1 MRIAALDDELSQA
14 QLVKHVL
21 NGAGHDCHVFTDGRS
36 LMRELRRE
44 SYDLL
49 VLDWLMPE
57 MSGLHV
63 VKWVRESVE
72 DRLPILFLADRADES
87 SILEGMRCGAD
98 DYMVKPVRRAELRA
112 RVNALLSRTYPQPV
126 SDQLV
131 CGLYYFDMTQRQLR
145 IDGKLI
151 ELTQKEYELG
161 LFLFRNLGR
170 LLSRRHLLEAVWGRD
185 LEIPS
190 RTIDT
195 HISRLRS
202 KLSLR
207 PENGF
212 RLTPVYSLGY
222 RFETVD
228 PVMVAATVM
237 AEATPA

>member
-14 QLVKHVL
+14 QLIRHVL
-21 NGAGHDCHVFTDGRS
+21 TAAGHDCHVFTDGRS

-63 VKWVRESVE
+63 VKWVRESLE
-72 DRLPILFLADRADES
+72 DRLPILFLADRADENA
-87 SILEGMRCGAD
+87 ILEGIRHGAD

-112 RVNALLSRTYPQPV
+112 RVNALLSRTYPQPA
-126 SDQLV
+126 SEYLL
-131 CGLYYFDMTQRQLR
+131 CEPYYFDLPQRQLR
-145 IDGKLI
+145 INDIPI
-151 ELTQKEYELG
+151 ELTQKEYELA
-161 LFLFRNLGR
+161 LFLFSNIGR

-195 HISRLRS
+195 HVSRLRN
-202 KLSLR
+202 KLALR

-222 RFETVD
+222 RFERVTPGTVT
-228 PVMVAATVM
+228 AASF
-237 AEATPA
+237 AEATAA

>member
-21 NGAGHDCHVFTDGRS
+21 SGAGHDCHIFTDGRS

-57 MSGLHV
+57 LSGQHI

-72 DRLPILFLADRADES
+72 DHLPILFLADRADENA
-87 SILEGMRCGAD
+87 ILEGLRCGAD
-98 DYMVKPVRRAELRA
+98 DYMVKPIRRAELRA
-112 RVNALLSRTYPQPV
+112 RVNALLSRIYPQPA
-126 SDQLV
+126 SEQLV
-131 CGLYYFDMTQRQLR
+131 SGPYTFDTVQRQLR
-145 IDGKLI
+145 ISGKAV
-151 ELTQKEYELG
+151 ELTQKEYELA

-207 PENGF
+207 PDNGF

-228 PVMVAATVM
+228 VSTLAAEAGLAQVAA
-237 AEATPA
+237 